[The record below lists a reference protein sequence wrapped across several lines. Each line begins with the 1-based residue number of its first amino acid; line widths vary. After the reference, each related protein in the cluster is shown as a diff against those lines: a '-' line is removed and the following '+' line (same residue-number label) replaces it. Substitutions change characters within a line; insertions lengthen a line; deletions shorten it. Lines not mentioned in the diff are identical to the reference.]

1 MRAQFTRSS
10 RIPSRSARTWPS
22 PDAASS
28 DEQAGIAR
36 IVRIATLSKE
46 AVVLNFEHLIQIN
59 DPLNPFVDSMT
70 REQLWEGLVLRA
82 EQPQLFVLGL
92 DSCTILS
99 REGNVLERE
108 LHYGQATV
116 RDRVTLDA
124 SRSVRYDILPT
135 ADYVGGSLTMTI
147 EQPDDLQLFLR
158 FEYATT
164 LPVSTDQ
171 DAVQTQEIVKS
182 AYREND
188 IDTVRLIRQ
197 YVQTKQEPGSLH

>member
-1 MRAQFTRSS
+1 
-10 RIPSRSARTWPS
+10 
-22 PDAASS
+22 
-28 DEQAGIAR
+28 
-36 IVRIATLSKE
+36 
-46 AVVLNFEHLIQIN
+46 LNFEHLIQIN
-59 DPLNPFVDSMT
+59 DPLNPLVESMT
-70 REQLWEGLVLRA
+70 RDQLWEGLVLRA
-82 EQPQLFVLGL
+82 EQPQLFVIGL

-116 RDRVTLDA
+116 RDRVTLQQ
-124 SRSVRYDILPT
+124 SQSVRYDIQQT

-147 EQPDDLQLFLR
+147 EQPDELQLFLR

-164 LPVSTDQ
+164 LPVSTTDK

-197 YVQTKQEPGSLH
+197 YVVTRQEPGPLH

>member
-1 MRAQFTRSS
+1 M
-10 RIPSRSARTWPS
+10 
-22 PDAASS
+22 
-28 DEQAGIAR
+28 
-36 IVRIATLSKE
+36 
-46 AVVLNFEHLIQIN
+46 NFEHLIQIN

-70 REQLWEGLVLRA
+70 RAQLWEGLVLRA
-82 EQPQLFVLGL
+82 EQPQLFVIGL

-99 REGNVLERE
+99 RVGNVIERK

-116 RDRVTLDA
+116 RDRVTLQDDQ
-124 SRSVRYDILPT
+124 SVRYDILPT
-135 ADYVGGSLTMTI
+135 ADHVGGSLTMTI
-147 EQPDDLQLFLR
+147 EQPDELQLFLR

-164 LPVSTDQ
+164 LPESTDP
-171 DAVQTQEIVKS
+171 DAHQTQEIVKS

>member
-1 MRAQFTRSS
+1 
-10 RIPSRSARTWPS
+10 
-22 PDAASS
+22 
-28 DEQAGIAR
+28 
-36 IVRIATLSKE
+36 
-46 AVVLNFEHLIQIN
+46 LNFEHLIQIN

-70 REQLWEGLVLRA
+70 RDQLWEGLVLRA
-82 EQPQLFVLGL
+82 EQPQLFVMGL

-99 REGNVLERE
+99 HEGNVLERE
-108 LHYGQATV
+108 LHYGKATV
-116 RDRVTLDA
+116 RDRVTLEE

-147 EQPDDLQLFLR
+147 EQPDELQLFLR